1 MTSESGDEFLFDR
14 VVSLILDKSR
24 RARRVV
30 LTAIYR
36 ADTPEPQGK
45 VQMGQYTFGNPKL
58 LSWRSDDKLVVG
70 KFCMFACDVT
80 VLMGGEHDTSKVTA
94 FPLKG
99 RLQGL
104 KGGNTDS
111 DNKGPVIIGN
121 DVWVGAGAIILSG
134 VKIGSGA
141 IIGAGAVVVKDVP
154 PYAIAAGN
162 PARVVKYRFSQD
174 QIEKLLKISWWDWEE
189 SKIKENIDYFYQDA
203 ESFIKKFSEIAK

>member
-1 MTSESGDEFLFDR
+1 MLDKVASK
-14 VVSLILDKSR
+14 ILDRSLL
-24 RARRVV
+24 ARKVV

-36 ADTPEPQGK
+36 ADVAEPKGK
-45 VQMGQYTFGNPKL
+45 VEIGEYTFGAPKL
-58 LSWRSDDKLVVG
+58 LSWRTDDKLVVG
-70 KFCMFACDVT
+70 KFCMISCNVI
-80 VLMGGEHDTSKVTA
+80 VLMGGEHDTDRVTA
-94 FPLKG
+94 FPLKK
-99 RLQGL
+99 RLTGVQGD
-104 KGGNTDS
+104 NIDS

-174 QIEKLLKISWWDWEE
+174 QIEKLLKIRWWDWEE
-189 SKIKENIDYFYQDA
+189 NKIKENIDYFYQDTD
-203 ESFIKKFSEIAK
+203 SFIKRFWDKAQSE